1 MPVSYVDNV
10 YAWRRASA
18 SAVVGEA
25 RAWLPSYGEWRVDA
39 ELATGDNGHQT
50 LAGNG
55 ATNWW
60 TEHKTTILYFYF
72 TVLQKS

>member
-1 MPVSYVDNV
+1 MSYVDNV

-25 RAWLPSYGEWRVDA
+25 RAWLPSYGDA

-50 LAGNG
+50 LLAMGQQIGGLYIKLLYG
-55 ATNWW
+55 AL
-60 TEHKTTILYFYF
+60 TIIQFY
-72 TVLQKS
+72 

>member
-1 MPVSYVDNV
+1 MSYVDSV

-18 SAVVGEA
+18 SAEVGEA
-25 RAWLPSYGEWRVDA
+25 RAWLPSYGEWIVDA

-55 ATNWW
+55 ATN
-60 TEHKTTILYFYF
+60 T
-72 TVLQKS
+72 